1 MDQLSIIAL
10 LYRLGAFS
18 ERLSW
23 WAFDRSSRMREEY
36 IHRMA
41 LDKMRVAGPGYGFAR
56 TIPLHAETNATQPEF
71 APAVP
76 TEVAQPQPV
85 RTAAPAAAT
94 GRIAAEPTPI
104 RPAALSKAAEPQDD
118 EQDSTVKPRRTALG

>member
-10 LYRLGAFS
+10 LYRLGAFA

-23 WAFDRSSRMREEY
+23 WAFDRSSRMREEH

-56 TIPLHAETNATQPEF
+56 TTPVQAGTDAAQAELAQA
-71 APAVP
+71 APA
-76 TEVAQPQPV
+76 EVPQPV
-85 RTAAPAAAT
+85 RTVPPADAT
-94 GRIAAEPTPI
+94 RRIAAAPTPI
-104 RPAALSKAAEPQDD
+104 RPAALSKPAEAQDED
-118 EQDSTVKPRRTALG
+118 QDSTVKTRRTALG

>member
-10 LYRLGAFS
+10 LYRLGAFA

-23 WAFDRSSRMREEY
+23 WAFDRSSRMREEH

-56 TIPLHAETNATQPEF
+56 TTPIHVGDDNRRPVF
-71 APAVP
+71 GPAVP
-76 TEVAQPQPV
+76 DNFSLPQPV
-85 RTAAPAAAT
+85 WTDPAGAATRRVAAA
-94 GRIAAEPTPI
+94 PTPI
-104 RPAALSKAAEPQDD
+104 RPAALSKAVEVRDD
-118 EQDSTVKPRRTALG
+118 EQDSAVKPRRTALG